1 MIYVTSDLHLFH
13 DRRFIYKPRGF
24 DSVKDMMNCYIN
36 EWKNNITKDDDI
48 YLVGD
53 FCLGSDYDAIESL
66 LNSLPGK
73 IHLLIGNHDT
83 DAKVEFYKSHGIDV
97 KYADVIVYKKRRF
110 YLSHYPTHTS
120 SLEGNPKNCV
130 INLHGH
136 LHTKDKFYEDI
147 PFMYNVSVDAN
158 DNHFLTLDEI
168 LEAFNN
174 KVKECISYL

>member
-1 MIYVTSDLHLFH
+1 MIFITSDLHLFH
-13 DRRFIYKPRGF
+13 DREFIYKPRGF

-36 EWKNNITKDDDI
+36 EWKSKVTEDDDI
-48 YLVGD
+48 YIVGD
-53 FCLGSDYDAIESL
+53 FCLGSGYGEIEKL
-66 LNSLPGK
+66 LNSLPGR

-83 DAKVEFYKSHGIDV
+83 DAKVEFYKARGIDA
-97 KYADVIVYKKRRF
+97 KYVDVIIYKKRRF

-120 SLEGNPKNCV
+120 SLESDPKNCV

-136 LHTKDKFYEDI
+136 IHTKEKFYEDI

-158 DNHFLTLDEI
+158 NNHFVTLDEV
-168 LEAFNN
+168 LKTFNK